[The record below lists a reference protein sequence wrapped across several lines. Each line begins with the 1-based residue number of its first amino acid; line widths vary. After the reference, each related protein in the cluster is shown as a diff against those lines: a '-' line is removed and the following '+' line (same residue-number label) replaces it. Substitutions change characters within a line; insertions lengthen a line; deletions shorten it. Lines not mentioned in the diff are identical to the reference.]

1 MGPRSH
7 ERGNI
12 LADSVAMHGDLMLQ
26 WGRVLMNAETR
37 HDPSRT
43 RSRVAASMG
52 PRSHERGNATSGGE
66 RREPEVLLQ
75 WGRVLMNAE
84 THPPCS
90 SDGTLDSLQ
99 WGRVLMNAE
108 TRTANSRAL

>member
-12 LADSVAMHGDLMLQ
+12 LADSVAMHGDLM
-26 WGRVLMNAETR
+26 
-37 HDPSRT
+37 
-43 RSRVAASMG
+43 
-52 PRSHERGNATSGGE
+52 
-66 RREPEVLLQ
+66 LQ

-108 TRTANSRAL
+108 TRLRTPPWGWISCFNGAAFS